1 VSATEI
7 VNELPNL
14 SAAELHSVGQ
24 RLLELARN
32 DDVLS
37 STPTASD
44 GAPLIPEWTKKREAI
59 DAGDVWVVNFGD
71 GSKGRPALL
80 LTGAPA
86 DDVLDVVTTLLH
98 TTALRGN
105 RWELPIPKP
114 FLEPG
119 AFHLQ
124 QIQTVSTAK
133 LERRLGTLTPDELEQ
148 VFDMLAWRMH
158 L

>member
-1 VSATEI
+1 M
-7 VNELPNL
+7 P
-14 SAAELHSVGQ
+14 
-24 RLLELARN
+24 
-32 DDVLS
+32 
-37 STPTASD
+37 
-44 GAPLIPEWTKKREAI
+44 AI
-59 DAGDVWVVNFGD
+59 NAGDVWLVDFGNAA
-71 GSKGRPALL
+71 KARPALL

-98 TTALRGN
+98 TTAVRGN

-133 LERRLGTLTPDELEQ
+133 LERRLGTLTPDELGD
-148 VFDMLAWRMH
+148 VLDMLAWRMH